1 MVFMKWYD
9 RLEKLIGYDEVNLLK
24 EKRVL
29 ILGIGGVGGYACES
43 LVRSG
48 IGHIYIIDY
57 DKIDITNINRQVIA
71 LHSTIG
77 LYKVDVMKER
87 MLDINPS
94 LDIRISKEFIDENN
108 LKTQLSNID
117 FVVDACDTLKT
128 KLELIKLCKKLN
140 IPFIS
145 CMGTGNKMDPSRLKI
160 VDIRK
165 TSYDPLAKLVR
176 KFVKEEKIN
185 GKVMVVCSD
194 EEKYVSHTSIIPS
207 NSFVPA
213 TAGLLLASYVIRKL
227 IK

>member
-165 TSYDPLAKLVR
+165 TSYDPIAKFVR
-176 KFVKEEKIN
+176 KFVTEEQIN

-213 TAGLLLASYVIRKL
+213 TAGLLLASYVIREL